1 MSDMQ
6 ELARQLAPEFEV
18 TRVLGTGAMGTVYL
32 AREVALRRLVAIKV
46 PLAELADDEQ
56 VLARFQREAHA
67 AARIHHRGACTLHR
81 IGTLENGTPYLV
93 MEYVEGKTLDDV
105 LAAGGTFDVD
115 TARSIL
121 EQVSGALA
129 AAHAVGVVH
138 RDIRPGNVIWDAAT
152 RRAVL
157 TDFGIAG
164 ILETG
169 SEAVTRITRMG
180 QTLGQV
186 GFSSPEQ
193 LLGET
198 VTAATDVYSLG
209 VLAHHVLT
217 GQGPYDV
224 KSKIEVVQAHV
235 KGEARP
241 LRQVRADVDP
251 RVEDTVLRC
260 LAKTP
265 SQRPEAQAV
274 ERILSEVRA
283 GPTGPATTGGH
294 AAPGWRGGH
303 RVHRGGLGDPL
314 GNGDPSGHY
323 QHSLRAVVHVPGDL
337 APGRVPG
344 DPDLLLALR
353 HHCRGCGEDP
363 VPIPQVKPQGADRPS
378 DRGRGHQPGHRRR
391 PGMVDLDGLLT
402 APLVR
407 LGPTGQRRAFAANAP
422 THARV
427 SM

>member
-18 TRVLGTGAMGTVYL
+18 TRELGSGAMGTVYL

-81 IGTLENGTPYLV
+81 IGTLEDGTPYLV

-115 TARSIL
+115 TAMSIL

-138 RDIRPGNVIWDAAT
+138 RDIRPGNVIWDAAAG
-152 RRAVL
+152 RAVL

-217 GQGPYDV
+217 GQGPYEV

-274 ERILSEVRA
+274 ERIVSEVRA
-283 GPTGPATTGGH
+283 GPVGPASTGSHPVPQVDSALPPVFQQFIREVQRRRVGAVAIGYIVVGWVILSVMATLRDTTSILSERVSTLLVIILLAGFPVTLIFSWLYDITSGGVERTQSDS
-294 AAPGWRGGH
+294 PRSERRGLIALQIG
-303 RVHRGGLGDPL
+303 
-314 GNGDPSGHY
+314 
-323 QHSLRAVVHVPGDL
+323 AVVVS
-337 APGRVPG
+337 
-344 DPDLLLALR
+344 LLIAGTL
-353 HHCRGCGEDP
+353 GWW
-363 VPIPQVKPQGADRPS
+363 I
-378 DRGRGHQPGHRRR
+378 
-391 PGMVDLDGLLT
+391 LT
-402 APLVR
+402 
-407 LGPTGQRRAFAANAP
+407 G
-422 THARV
+422 
-427 SM
+427 S